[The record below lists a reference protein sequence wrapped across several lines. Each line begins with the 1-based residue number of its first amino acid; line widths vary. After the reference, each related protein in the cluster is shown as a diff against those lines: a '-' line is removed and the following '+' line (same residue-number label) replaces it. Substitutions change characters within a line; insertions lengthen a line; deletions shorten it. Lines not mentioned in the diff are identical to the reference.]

1 MCSNNISCT
10 FDCVLAK
17 SEKIIVVKCKLQIS
31 RQENVSILT
40 KDHLSESVLPEF
52 SLLKLSSSQH
62 CTILKQYSEPGGNHK
77 FQSKYSI
84 HQMSTTNLQ
93 KSKI

>member
-40 KDHLSESVLPEF
+40 KDHLSESVLPGF
-52 SLLKLSSSQH
+52 SPPQTVIITTLHNIETVFRTKGPIINSKRN
-62 CTILKQYSEPGGNHK
+62 TI
-77 FQSKYSI
+77 
-84 HQMSTTNLQ
+84 
-93 KSKI
+93 